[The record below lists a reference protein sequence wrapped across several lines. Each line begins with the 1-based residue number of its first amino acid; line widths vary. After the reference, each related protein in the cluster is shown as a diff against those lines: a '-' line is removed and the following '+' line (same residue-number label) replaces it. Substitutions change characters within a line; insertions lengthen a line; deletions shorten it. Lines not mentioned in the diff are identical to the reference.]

1 MGEIKHRRKRQR
13 RLAILKKSIL
23 VLVVLLI
30 GVVLVYCANTN
41 GDKEEQPNTQ
51 SSEQSQD
58 TGVENTEMVN
68 TDTEATE
75 NQETA
80 ITDVTMFF
88 TGDVMIQRCTDIYD
102 SQGINGIISEYIEQ
116 EMLSADMTMINNEFP
131 FSNGG
136 SQHPDKQFTF
146 RVDPKYVSMLQ
157 DMGVDVASL
166 ANNHALDFGT
176 EALLDSFTTFD
187 NAGIPY
193 VGAGETKERAEE
205 AIFVEAGGRT
215 IGVLSASRVI
225 PVGEWNIENRQPGL
239 FCTYDSTRLVQR
251 IKEIKE
257 QCDYVVVFVHW
268 GIEREAYPEEYQHNL
283 AKQYIDAGADLV
295 IGNHAHVPQGIEYYK
310 GVPIV
315 YCMGNFIFNPD
326 MTDTYVLKAV
336 WDTEGN
342 TSLQVIPVDTHNYYT
357 SELVDAEAQAFY
369 DYLEGISFDVSID
382 ENGFVTNLATEQ
394 KDACIENV
402 IVGKDRV
409 CGLFIV

>member
-1 MGEIKHRRKRQR
+1 MGEVKNRRKRKR
-13 RLAILKKSIL
+13 RMTILKKSVL
-23 VLVVLLI
+23 VLLVLLM
-30 GVVLVYCANTN
+30 GLALVYCGKVNTN
-41 GDKEEQPNTQ
+41 TDGEETPNPPST
-51 SSEQSQD
+51 ENIQD
-58 TGVENTEMVN
+58 TGVENSEVVDN
-68 TDTEATE
+68 IEDTENDE
-75 NQETA
+75 PA
-80 ITDVTMFF
+80 IKDVTMFF

-102 SQGINGIISEYIEQ
+102 AQGINGIISEYIEQ
-116 EMLSADMTMINNEFP
+116 EMVSADMTMINNEFP
-131 FSNGG
+131 FSNRG

-176 EALLDSFTTFD
+176 EALLDSFTTLEE
-187 NAGIPY
+187 AGIPY

-225 PVGEWNIENRQPGL
+225 PVVEWNIETRQPGL

-251 IKEIKE
+251 IKEVE
-257 QCDYVVVFVHW
+257 QQCDYVVVFVHW
-268 GIEREAYPEEYQHNL
+268 GIERKALPEEYQHNL

-326 MTDTYVLKAV
+326 MVDTYALKAV
-336 WDTEGN
+336 WDAEGN
-342 TSLQVIPVDTHNYYT
+342 TSLQVIPVDTENYYT
-357 SELVDAEAQAFY
+357 SELEGEEAQAFY
-369 DYLEGISFDVSID
+369 DYLEGISFGVSID
-382 ENGFVTNLATEQ
+382 ENGFVTNTATE
-394 KDACIENV
+394 
-402 IVGKDRV
+402 
-409 CGLFIV
+409 